1 MRLLVQR
8 IKDGSVTV
16 DGKITGKINEGLLV
30 YVGFK
35 TTDTFEEIK
44 YLAKKLINLRIFE
57 DEFGKMNLSL
67 KDVGGSILS
76 VSQFTLYADTSHGNR
91 PSFIEAM
98 RPEEACKMYDL
109 FNQELKKYEINV
121 QTGVFQAMMDV
132 KYTNVGPITIM
143 LEK

>member
-16 DGKITGKINEGLLV
+16 DEKITGKINEGLLV

-35 TTDTFEEIK
+35 TTDTIEEVK
-44 YLAKKLINLRIFE
+44 YLAKKLVNLRIFE

-67 KDVGGSILS
+67 KDVEGSILS

-98 RPEEACKMYDL
+98 RPEDASKMYDL
-109 FNQELKKYEINV
+109 FNQELKSYDVFV
-121 QTGVFQAMMDV
+121 QTGIFQAMMDV

>member
-16 DGKITGKINEGLLV
+16 DGKITGQINEGLLV

-35 TTDTFEEIK
+35 TTDTFEEVK
-44 YLAKKLINLRIFE
+44 YLAKKLVNLRIFE

-67 KDVGGSILS
+67 KDVAGSILS

-91 PSFIEAM
+91 PSFIDAM
-98 RPEEACKMYDL
+98 RPEEATKMYDL
-109 FNQELKKYEINV
+109 FNQELRSYDVLV
-121 QTGVFQAMMDV
+121 QTGVFQAMMNV

>member
-16 DGKITGKINEGLLV
+16 DEKITGKINEGLLV

-35 TTDTFEEIK
+35 TTDTFEEVR
-44 YLAKKLINLRIFE
+44 YLAKKLVNLRIFE

-98 RPEEACKMYDL
+98 RPEDASKLYDL
-109 FNQELKKYEINV
+109 FNQELRSYDVLV
-121 QTGVFQAMMDV
+121 QTGIFQAMMDV

>member
-16 DGKITGKINEGLLV
+16 DEKITGKINEGLLV

-35 TTDTFEEIK
+35 TTDTFEEVR
-44 YLAKKLINLRIFE
+44 YLAKKLVNLRIFE

-98 RPEEACKMYDL
+98 RPEDASKMYDL
-109 FNQELKKYEINV
+109 FNQELRSYDVLV
-121 QTGVFQAMMDV
+121 QTGIFQAMMDV

>member
-16 DGKITGKINEGLLV
+16 DGKITGQINEGLLV

>member
-67 KDVGGSILS
+67 KNVGGSILS

-91 PSFIEAM
+91 PSFIDAM
-98 RPEEACKMYDL
+98 RPEEATKMYDL
-109 FNQELKKYEINV
+109 FNQELRSYDVLV
-121 QTGVFQAMMDV
+121 QTGIFQAMMDV